1 MTYKKNY
8 KYRKTIKR
16 KKRGGAALL
25 NTLSKGTGVANAI
38 SGTGNA
44 SKLATSGVATAIS
57 GTGLA
62 TVMSS
67 TGTKLM
73 GSESSLVKKIPIKPP
88 KSPYMMVAEF
98 ILKQFT
104 KSRLNFSLA
113 SKVFKSPV
121 LIDNKYKN
129 QIKQLSQKDNDNFK
143 CACKLIYLYY
153 YDEYVQQVSFKIDN
167 SQEIDNMCQ
176 LFYILDQQILLFN
189 SSKKK
194 AQTHF
199 NEVFNNDNFINLYK
213 QIKPDDDC
221 NIMKNKIQSLFK
233 IGENDYSYI
242 ILYLLHDLL
251 NQKHVIFI
259 NIMDELKKNNQT
271 KRCNFSKEVANIIE
285 NCEEKQ
291 QYELQLKLINPI

>member
-1 MTYKKNY
+1 M
-8 KYRKTIKR
+8 
-16 KKRGGAALL
+16 GG
-25 NTLSKGTGVANAI
+25 
-38 SGTGNA
+38 
-44 SKLATSGVATAIS
+44 
-57 GTGLA
+57 
-62 TVMSS
+62 
-67 TGTKLM
+67 
-73 GSESSLVKKIPIKPP
+73 ESSLVKKIPIKPP

-221 NIMKNKIQSLFK
+221 NVMKIKIQSLFK

-271 KRCNFSKEVANIIE
+271 KRCNFSKEVTNIIE